1 MISVVIRTLNEVKSL
16 DRLLRILSYQ
26 SIKHEVIV
34 VDSGSTDGTIEV
46 VKKYNTILTTCI
58 PFTYGKALN
67 VGINISK
74 YNHIC
79 FLSAH
84 CFPINDN
91 YLRTLFL
98 NFNNDTVAGAYSK
111 QLPIEESNFVDKR
124 NLYAIFRD
132 EKISQT
138 KDPFFNNASS
148 MIRKDLWKKH
158 KFDESIEAWE
168 DIKWAKQI
176 QSEGYKIIYEPDTAV
191 HHYHIE
197 DPSKTLDRY
206 KKEYAALEKIYNE

>member
-16 DRLLRILSYQ
+16 DRLLKILSYQ

-34 VDSGSTDGTIEV
+34 VDSGSTDGTIEIA
-46 VKKYNTILTTCI
+46 KKYNTILTTCI

-98 NFNNDTVAGAYSK
+98 NFKDDTVAGVYSK

-148 MIRKDLWKKH
+148 MIRKDLWEKY

-168 DIKWAKQI
+168 DIKWAKQV
-176 QSEGYKIIYEPDTAV
+176 QSKGHKIIYEPDTAV

-206 KKEYAALEKIYNE
+206 KKEYDALEKIYNE

>member
-16 DRLLRILSYQ
+16 DRLLKILSYQ

-46 VKKYNTILTTCI
+46 AKKYNTILTTCI

-67 VGINISK
+67 VGIDISK

-91 YLRTLFL
+91 YLRTLLL
-98 NFNNDTVAGAYSK
+98 NFNDDTVAGVYSK

-148 MIRKDLWKKH
+148 IIRKDIWETY

-168 DIKWAKQI
+168 DIKWAKQV
-176 QSEGYKIIYEPDTAV
+176 QSKGYKIIYEQETAV

-197 DPSKTLDRY
+197 DPNKTLDRY
-206 KKEYAALEKIYNE
+206 KKEYDALEKIYNE

>member
-1 MISVVIRTLNEVKSL
+1 MISVVIRTLNEAKSL
-16 DRLLRILSYQ
+16 DRLLKILSYQ

-34 VDSGSTDGTIEV
+34 VDSGSTDGTLEV
-46 VKKYNTILTTCI
+46 AKKHNTIITTCI

-67 VGINISK
+67 VGVNISK

-84 CFPINDN
+84 CFPTNDN
-91 YLRTLFL
+91 YLRTLLL
-98 NFNNDTVAGAYSK
+98 NFNDNTVAGVYSK

-132 EKISQT
+132 EKIYQT

-148 MIRKDLWKKH
+148 MIR
-158 KFDESIEAWE
+158 
-168 DIKWAKQI
+168 
-176 QSEGYKIIYEPDTAV
+176 
-191 HHYHIE
+191 
-197 DPSKTLDRY
+197 
-206 KKEYAALEKIYNE
+206 

>member
-16 DRLLRILSYQ
+16 DRLLKILSYQ
-26 SIKHEVIV
+26 SIKHEVII
-34 VDSGSTDGTIEV
+34 VDSGSTDGTLEV
-46 VKKYNTILTTCI
+46 AKKHNTIITTCI

-67 VGINISK
+67 VGVNISK

-84 CFPINDN
+84 CFPTNDN
-91 YLRTLFL
+91 YLRTLLL
-98 NFNNDTVAGAYSK
+98 NFNDDTVAGVYSK

-148 MIRKDLWKKH
+148 MIRKDLWETY

-176 QSEGYKIIYEPDTAV
+176 QSKGYKIIYEPETAV

-206 KKEYAALEKIYNE
+206 KKENDALEKIYNE